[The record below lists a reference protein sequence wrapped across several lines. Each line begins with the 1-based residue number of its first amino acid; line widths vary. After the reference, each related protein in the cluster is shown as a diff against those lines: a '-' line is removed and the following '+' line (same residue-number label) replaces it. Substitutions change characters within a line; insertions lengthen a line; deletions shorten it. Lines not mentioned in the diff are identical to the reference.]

1 MMKRTRKTKK
11 RKINNVEVPCVISP
25 IIKKGKMEAAAS
37 IKAECMASIE
47 AAAGAS
53 FSSAL
58 LPNPSSGIRYV
69 CLYVVKRFYDLSTY
83 RP

>member
-1 MMKRTRKTKK
+1 MKRTRKTKK
-11 RKINNVEVPCVISP
+11 RKINNAEVPCVISP

-53 FSSAL
+53 LAQPYSPIHLQVSDMF
-58 LPNPSSGIRYV
+58 V
-69 CLYVVKRFYDLSTY
+69 CML
-83 RP
+83 